1 MKKKILIASD
11 EIYPFGWGIGKYAIL
26 LQEEL
31 INQGHE
37 CKLIGTYSH
46 NNSQIFSY
54 SSNLGFQSKKN
65 LIKKFFIT
73 VFYTLKFK
81 PQIILCVHSSSVL
94 MFNYLSILGLFNK
107 TKKVIVFHGSDIQK
121 LKQTISLKRL
131 NKNFDK
137 YISISKY
144 VELKAYES
152 LNIKTKTIYNTV
164 ERKYFKKSI
173 KRFNKIEQKCNIIM
187 VGRLDNRKNHTLLI
201 DSIGMLDKDKRTQFD
216 VKLIGNGPHSNSI
229 ESVIKNNKLNDFITV
244 LKNIND
250 SELERIYTNT
260 NFLIFPSIEL
270 EGRVEGFGLVV
281 LESILMGV
289 LPILTPSGGQLE
301 IVGDDY
307 PLIINNSAELH
318 DILTNLDNFNLEKIY
333 LNLFKRVDK
342 FHPDLFGHNYSKF
355 LSK

>member
-1 MKKKILIASD
+1 MKTKILIASD

-31 INQGHE
+31 VNQGHQ
-37 CKLIGTYSH
+37 CKLIGTYKH
-46 NNSQIFSY
+46 NTSKIFSY
-54 SSNLGFQSKKN
+54 SSELGFQSKIN
-65 LIKKFFIT
+65 LMRKFFFT
-73 VFYTLKFK
+73 VFYTLKYK

-94 MFNYLSILGLFNK
+94 IFNYLSILRLFNK

-121 LKQTISLKRL
+121 VKQKINLKRL
-131 NKNFDK
+131 NRNFDK

-144 VELKAYES
+144 VELKTYES

-164 ERKYFKKSI
+164 ERKYYNKSI
-173 KRFNKIEQKCNIIM
+173 KRFNKIEQKYNIIM
-187 VGRLDNRKNHTLLI
+187 VGRLDNRKNHALLLN
-201 DSIGMLDKDKRTQFD
+201 SIAMLDKDEKMQFD

-229 ESVIKNNKLNDFITV
+229 ESIIKKKKLNNFITI

-250 SELERIYTNT
+250 SELEKIYNKS
-260 NFLIFPSIEL
+260 NFLIFPSIEI

-289 LPILTPSGGQLE
+289 LPILTPNGGQLE
-301 IVGDDY
+301 IVGIDY
-307 PLIINNSAELH
+307 PLIINNSVELH
-318 DILTNLDNFNLEKIY
+318 HILTNLDNFDFNKIY
-333 LNLFKRVDK
+333 SNLLKRVKK

-355 LSK
+355 LS